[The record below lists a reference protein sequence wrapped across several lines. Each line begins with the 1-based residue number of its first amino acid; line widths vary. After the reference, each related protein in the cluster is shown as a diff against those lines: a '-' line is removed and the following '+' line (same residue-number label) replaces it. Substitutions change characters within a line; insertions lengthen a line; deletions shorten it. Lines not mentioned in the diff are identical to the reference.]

1 VIDFLQAHPDGLIL
15 ALDELS
21 LYFQATLKRVWF
33 PIGQTP
39 IVRISPKREHIHYY
53 GALDLRTGQE
63 LALTL
68 PALSGECTLH
78 FLAQV
83 LTCFPNR
90 PILLLV
96 DRAPWHTAKEV
107 QHFIATQ
114 PCLDLLFFP
123 PAYPDLN
130 PQEHVWGNKPVRM
143 SRTTILSLNSPCY
156 VGRSV
161 LFSIPP
167 SFVSIG
173 LDNTSRLFYVIPFSV
188 DH

>member
-33 PIGQTP
+33 PSGQTP
-39 IVRISPKREHIHYY
+39 IVRLSPNREHIHYY
-53 GALDLRTGQE
+53 GALDLRTGHE

-68 PALSGECTLH
+68 PALSAECTLH
-78 FLAQV
+78 FLAHV

-90 PILLLV
+90 PILLLL

-114 PCLDLLFFP
+114 ACLDLLFFP
-123 PAYPDLN
+123 PAGPDLN
-130 PQEHVWGNKPVRM
+130 PQEHVWKQARQEVSHNHTFPVFPTLCRAF
-143 SRTTILSLNSPCY
+143 STFLDSTLFRFDWFRQYIP
-156 VGRSV
+156 SV
-161 LFSIPP
+161 LCHSV
-167 SFVSIG
+167 FV
-173 LDNTSRLFYVIPFSV
+173 
-188 DH
+188 